1 MRALSSVTPSRE
13 QLKVL
18 ADVRPGFRIIR
29 GAAGSGKTT
38 TALLRLREQIH
49 VRLRRRE
56 RHGHDAP
63 VRVLVLTFNRTLEGY
78 IAELARH
85 ETPDDDALELEISTF
100 GRWARSLV
108 GDVEIVGGNRTSAL
122 LRPHL
127 QAFATSRQHE
137 FLVDEVQYILGRF
150 EYDPDS
156 FEPESL
162 TDYLTVIREG
172 RGAAPRV
179 ARPTR
184 KKLIHEVIPAYMDAK
199 RARGEIDWSDLTI
212 LAASAEPD
220 LLYDVVIVDEAQDFS
235 ANQVRTIMHHLEDSH
250 TTTFVLDAVQR
261 IYPQFFRWSE
271 VGIAARPEIIYR
283 LKENYRNTAAIA
295 AFAHPLVAGMPL
307 DDDGTL
313 PDFSACRREG
323 SKPIVVVGKY
333 SEQLEIMLDRL
344 ERRADLGNESAVLLQ
359 PRGGRWFDEAKRTL
373 RRRGIPYCEL
383 TRENEWP
390 TGPELVALCT
400 IHSAK
405 GLEFDHVLL
414 PGLSQQV
421 TPHGPEAGDADL
433 ERLRR
438 MLAMAIGR
446 ARKSVMVGYKPGEE
460 SSLVGLLDPSTYRRV
475 KA

>member
-1 MRALSSVTPSRE
+1 MRALPPVTPSPE
-13 QLKVL
+13 QLKIL

-49 VRLRRRE
+49 IRLRRRE
-56 RHGHDAP
+56 RHGHHAP

-78 IAELARH
+78 IAELARR
-85 ETPDDDALELEISTF
+85 EAPDDDALELEISTF

-108 GDVEIVGGNRTSAL
+108 GDVRIAGGDKTSAM

-127 QAFATSRQHE
+127 QAFSTSRQHE

-150 EYDPDS
+150 EYNPDS
-156 FEPESL
+156 FDPASL
-162 TDYLTVIREG
+162 SDYLTVVREG
-172 RGAAPRV
+172 RGSAPRV

-184 KKLIHEVIPAYMDAK
+184 EKLVRDVVPVYMETK
-199 RARGEIDWSDLTI
+199 QARGEIDWSDLAV
-212 LAASAEPD
+212 LAADANPD
-220 LLYDVVIVDEAQDFS
+220 RVYDVVIVDEAQDFS
-235 ANQVRTIMHHLEDSH
+235 ANQVRTILHHLEDSH

-261 IYPQFFRWSE
+261 IYPQYFKWSE
-271 VGIAARPEIIYR
+271 VGITARPETVYR

-295 AFAHPLVAGMPL
+295 AFAHPLVAGLPPE
-307 DDDGTL
+307 DDGTV
-313 PDFSACRREG
+313 PDFSACRRPG
-323 SKPIVVVGKY
+323 SEPIVVAGRY
-333 SEQLEIMLDRL
+333 SEQLRVMFDRL
-344 ERRADLGNESAVLLQ
+344 ERAVDLTRESAVLLQ
-359 PRGGRWFDEAKRTL
+359 PRGGGWFDEARRTL
-373 RRRGIPYCEL
+373 SRRGIPYCEL

-390 TGPELVALCT
+390 TGPEQVALCT

-414 PGLSQQV
+414 PGLSRQV

-438 MLAMAIGR
+438 MLAMAVGR

-460 SSLVGLLDPSTYRRV
+460 SSLIGLLDPSTYRLI

>member
-1 MRALSSVTPSRE
+1 MRALSSVTPSPE

-56 RHGHDAP
+56 RYGHDAP

-78 IAELARH
+78 IAELARN
-85 ETPDDDALELEISTF
+85 EAPDDDALDLTISTF
-100 GRWARSLV
+100 GRWSRSLV
-108 GDVEIVGGNRTSAL
+108 GDVSIAGGDKASAM

-150 EYDPDS
+150 KYDPDS
-156 FEPESL
+156 LKPESL
-162 TDYLTVIREG
+162 SDYLTVIREG

-184 KKLIHEVIPAYMDAK
+184 EKLVQEVIPAYMEAK
-199 RARGEIDWSDLTI
+199 RARGVIDWSDVAL
-212 LAASAEPD
+212 LAADADPD

-235 ANQVRTIMHHLEDSH
+235 ANQVRTILRHLQDPH
-250 TTTFVLDAVQR
+250 NTTFVLDAVQR
-261 IYPQFFRWSE
+261 IYPQFFKWSE
-271 VGIAARPEIIYR
+271 VGITARPEIIYR

-295 AFAHPLVAGMPL
+295 AFAHPLVNGLPL
-307 DDDGTL
+307 EDDGTL
-313 PDFSACRREG
+313 PDFSACRRG
-323 SKPIVVVGKY
+323 GTKPIVVVGNY
-333 SEQLEIMLDRL
+333 SEQLKVMFDRL
-344 ERRADLGNESAVLLQ
+344 QRVADLGSESAVLLQ
-359 PRGGRWFDEAKRTL
+359 PRGGGWFDEAKRTL
-373 RRRGIPYCEL
+373 HRRGIPYCEL
-383 TRENEWP
+383 TRANEWP
-390 TGPELVALCT
+390 TGPEQVALCT

-414 PGLSQQV
+414 PGLSQKV
-421 TPHGPEAGDADL
+421 TPHGPEAGDANL

-438 MLAMAIGR
+438 MLAMAVGR
-446 ARKSVMVGYKPGEE
+446 ARKSVMVGYKQGEE
-460 SSLVGLLDPSTYRRV
+460 SSLIGLLDPSTFKLIR
-475 KA
+475 A

>member
-1 MRALSSVTPSRE
+1 MRALSSVEPSPE
-13 QLKVL
+13 QLKML
-18 ADVRPGFRIIR
+18 GDIRPGFRIIR

-56 RHGHDAP
+56 RDGHNAP

-78 IAELARH
+78 IAELARN
-85 ETPDDDALELEISTF
+85 ETPNDDALDLEISTF

-108 GDVEIVGGNRTSAL
+108 RGASIAGGDQTSAMI
-122 LRPHL
+122 RPSL
-127 QAFATSRQHE
+127 EAFATSRQQG
-137 FLVDEVQYILGRF
+137 FLVEDVRYILGRF
-150 EYDPDS
+150 EYDPLS
-156 FEPESL
+156 FTVESL

-179 ARPTR
+179 TRPTR
-184 KKLIHEVIPAYMDAK
+184 KKLIHEVIPAYMEAK
-199 RARGEIDWSDLTI
+199 RARSMIDWSDLAVM
-212 LAASAEPD
+212 AAGAKPD

-235 ANQVRTIMHHLEDSH
+235 ANQVRAIMRHLRDSH
-250 TTTFVLDAVQR
+250 NTTFVLDAVQR
-261 IYPQFFRWSE
+261 IYPQFFKWSE
-271 VGIAARPEIIYR
+271 VGITARPETVYR

-295 AFAHPLVAGMPL
+295 AFAHPLVEGLPHE
-307 DDDGTL
+307 DDGTL

-323 SKPIVVVGKY
+323 TKPIMVVGKY
-333 SEQLEIMLDRL
+333 SEQLKVMLDRL
-344 ERRADLGNESAVLLQ
+344 DDVADLDSESVALLQ
-359 PRGGRWFDEAKRTL
+359 PRGGRWFDEARATL
-373 RRRGIPYCEL
+373 SRRQIPYCEL

-390 TGPELVALCT
+390 TGPEQVALCT

-421 TPHGPEAGDADL
+421 TPHGPEDGDADL
-433 ERLRR
+433 ERLRK
-438 MLAMAIGR
+438 MLAMAVGR

-460 SSLVGLLDPSTYRRV
+460 SSLIGLLDPSTYEQVR
-475 KA
+475 A